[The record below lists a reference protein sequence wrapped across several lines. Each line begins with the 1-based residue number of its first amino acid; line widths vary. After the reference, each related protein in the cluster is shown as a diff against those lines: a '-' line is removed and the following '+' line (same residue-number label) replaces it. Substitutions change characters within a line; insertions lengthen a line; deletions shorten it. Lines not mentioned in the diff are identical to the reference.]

1 MKPEDHPSD
10 ATELRARAKAAFQK
24 KAAQTPESLK
34 TLSPEATE
42 QLLHE
47 LRVHQIELE
56 MQNEELRRSQ
66 VELNVSRARYFDLYD
81 LAPVG
86 YVTLSESGLVQQ
98 ANLTIATLLGV
109 TRADLIKQPLCRFI
123 QKEDA
128 DSYYLMRKVIL
139 ETGVARACDLRLVK
153 SDGTIFWAHLTATV
167 NSDESGAPIL
177 RLTLSSIE
185 EREEYKRELQEKEE
199 RLSLATIHNGIGIW
213 DWNLITQKMIWDDSM
228 FALYHISRED
238 FSGTEEAWRAYL
250 HPDDLERGDQ
260 EIKDAISGKRTFDT
274 DFRVVWPNGEI
285 HHIKAVAKIFRDE
298 NGTPLRMLGT
308 NWDITARKLLEAAVT
323 TAAEEERCR
332 IARDLH
338 DGLGQE
344 LASTLFLSNVLQR
357 DLTER
362 GATEAA
368 QAAQIHALIEQSLAA
383 SREIARGLY
392 PVPPGPDGL
401 MTALQ
406 NLADQVTR
414 GSHIECSF
422 DTDSA
427 VLIDDLTL
435 ATHLYRIAQEAV
447 NNAFKHSGSDRIDI
461 RLTATASTLKIS
473 VRDHGTGLPQNPPA
487 STGLGR
493 KTMEHRAQLTGG
505 QLTVQ
510 NAPEGGGVIVS
521 CSVPRVRR
529 NPIETMSDAPRG
541 KKKEPA

>member
-1 MKPEDHPSD
+1 MKPEDHP
-10 ATELRARAKAAFQK
+10 AYAAELRGRAEAAFQK
-24 KAAQTPESLK
+24 KAAQPPESLK
-34 TLSPEATE
+34 TLSPEATD

-86 YVTLSESGLVQQ
+86 YVTLDSAGIVLE
-98 ANLTIATLLGV
+98 ANLTLATMLGLARGKLV
-109 TRADLIKQPLCRFI
+109 GSKFTRFVPPHAQDALYLHQRAMEDSDMKQACELDLRRADGTTFTAQ
-123 QKEDA
+123 
-128 DSYYLMRKVIL
+128 L
-139 ETGVARACDLRLVK
+139 ETIGLNDGVSGDCHQLSTI
-153 SDGTIFWAHLTATV
+153 SD
-167 NSDESGAPIL
+167 
-177 RLTLSSIE
+177 
-185 EREEYKRELQEKEE
+185 
-199 RLSLATIHNGIGIW
+199 
-213 DWNLITQKMIWDDSM
+213 
-228 FALYHISRED
+228 
-238 FSGTEEAWRAYL
+238 
-250 HPDDLERGDQ
+250 
-260 EIKDAISGKRTFDT
+260 ISGRKR
-274 DFRVVWPNGEI
+274 
-285 HHIKAVAKIFRDE
+285 
-298 NGTPLRMLGT
+298 
-308 NWDITARKLLEAAVT
+308 LEAAVT
-323 TAAEEERCR
+323 TATEEERGR

-338 DGLGQE
+338 DGLGQG

-368 QAAQIHALIEQSLAA
+368 QATQIHALIEQSLAQT
-383 SREIARGLY
+383 REIARGLY
-392 PVPPGPDGL
+392 PVPPEPDGL

-406 NLADQVTR
+406 NLADHVTR
-414 GSHIECSF
+414 GSHIKCSF

-447 NNAFKHSGSDRIDI
+447 NNAFKHSGTDRIDI
-461 RLTATASTLKIS
+461 RLAATARTLEIS

-521 CSVPRVRR
+521 CWVTRVRR
-529 NPIETMSDAPRG
+529 NPIETLSYAPRG
-541 KKKEPA
+541 KTKEPA

>member
-128 DSYYLMRKVIL
+128 GSYHLMRKVIL

-199 RLSLATIHNGIGIW
+199 RLSLGTIHNGIGIW

-238 FSGTEEAWRAYL
+238 FSGTEEAWRASL

-260 EIKDAISGKRTFDT
+260 EIKDTISGKRTFDT

-323 TAAEEERCR
+323 TATEEERCR

-344 LASTLFLSNVLQR
+344 LASTLFLSDVLQR

-368 QAAQIHALIEQSLAA
+368 QAAQIHALIEKSLAA
-383 SREIARGLY
+383 TREIARGLY
-392 PVPPGPDGL
+392 PVPLEPDGL

-406 NLADQVTR
+406 NLADHVTR

-461 RLTATASTLKIS
+461 RLAATASTLEIS

-521 CSVPRVRR
+521 CLVPRVRR

>member
-1 MKPEDHPSD
+1 MKPEGHPSD
-10 ATELRARAKAAFQK
+10 ATELRARAEAAFQK
-24 KAAQTPESLK
+24 RTAQSPETLEA
-34 TLSPEATE
+34 LSPEATE
-42 QLLHE
+42 QMLHE

-66 VELNVSRARYFDLYD
+66 VELDVSRARFTHLYD
-81 LAPVG
+81 FAPVG
-86 YVTLSESGLVQQ
+86 YVTLDSTGIVLE
-98 ANLTIATLLGV
+98 ANLTLATMLGLARGKLV
-109 TRADLIKQPLCRFI
+109 GSKFTRFVPPHAQDALYLHQRALEDSDMKQACELDLRRADGTTFTAQ
-123 QKEDA
+123 
-128 DSYYLMRKVIL
+128 L
-139 ETGVARACDLRLVK
+139 ETIRLDDDV
-153 SDGTIFWAHLTATV
+153 SGDCHQLSTV
-167 NSDESGAPIL
+167 S
-177 RLTLSSIE
+177 
-185 EREEYKRELQEKEE
+185 
-199 RLSLATIHNGIGIW
+199 
-213 DWNLITQKMIWDDSM
+213 
-228 FALYHISRED
+228 
-238 FSGTEEAWRAYL
+238 
-250 HPDDLERGDQ
+250 
-260 EIKDAISGKRTFDT
+260 
-274 DFRVVWPNGEI
+274 
-285 HHIKAVAKIFRDE
+285 
-298 NGTPLRMLGT
+298 
-308 NWDITARKLLEAAVT
+308 DITARKRLEAAVT

-338 DGLGQE
+338 DGLGQQ

-392 PVPPGPDGL
+392 PVPLEPDGL

-406 NLADQVTR
+406 NLADHVTR

-427 VLIDDLTL
+427 VLIDDLNL

-461 RLTATASTLKIS
+461 RLAATASTLEIS

-521 CSVPRVRR
+521 CLVPRVRR